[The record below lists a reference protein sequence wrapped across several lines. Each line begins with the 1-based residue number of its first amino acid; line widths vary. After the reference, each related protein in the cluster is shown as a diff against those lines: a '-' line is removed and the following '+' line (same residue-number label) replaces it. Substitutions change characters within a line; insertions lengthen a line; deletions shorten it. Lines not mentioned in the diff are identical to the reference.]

1 MKQTRIKNYDKLWY
15 NDTPVKYSDYVS
27 NKYNDI
33 HKQLYNDAVNKL
45 LNDIYIDY
53 GCENLDA
60 FLGKIKIIEIKNN
73 EYWKPSSII
82 IKFTSNHENG
92 DKKIIKGSI
101 LKYDLTKYWNTYQNK
116 NYDRH
121 IGECNIISDNIPDP
135 EILNIN
141 YVKGEVT
148 VESRMN
154 DLVYKTNTDYMQ
166 TGDKYSEEFLK
177 NH

>member
-15 NDTPVKYSDYVS
+15 NDTPVKYDDYVS
-27 NKYNDI
+27 NKFNDI
-33 HKQLYNDAVNKL
+33 HKQLYNDALNKL
-45 LNDIYIDY
+45 LDDIYKEY
-53 GCENLDA
+53 GCQSIKD
-60 FLGKIKIIEIKNN
+60 FLGKIKIIEIKNS

-82 IKFTSNHENG
+82 IKFTSKATHVVG
-92 DKKIIKGSI
+92 DDIKTIIKGSI
-101 LKYDLTKYWNTYQNK
+101 IKYDLSKYWNTYQNK

-121 IGECNIISDNIPDP
+121 IGDCNIVSENIADP

-154 DLVYKTNTDYMQ
+154 DLIYKTNSDYIQ
-166 TGDKYSEEFLK
+166 TGDRYSEEF
-177 NH
+177 